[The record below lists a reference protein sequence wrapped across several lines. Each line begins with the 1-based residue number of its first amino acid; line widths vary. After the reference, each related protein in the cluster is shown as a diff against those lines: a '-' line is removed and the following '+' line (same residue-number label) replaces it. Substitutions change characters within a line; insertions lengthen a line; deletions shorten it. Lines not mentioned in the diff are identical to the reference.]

1 MRPIRISMLLLITLA
16 TLPAQGFF
24 LWQAE
29 KDGHIVHLLGTV
41 HVLTDDFYPLPGE
54 MDSVFQ
60 EADLVIFETDLS
72 RERMKESRKQLMA
85 RALYPDGETVESD
98 LTPEAGQALKAYC
111 RKQQVNYQQLIRLRP
126 WMIAANLT
134 QIELV
139 RAGAL
144 LAKGMDQQYFK
155 HAEAAGKDLGFLE
168 SAEGQAAWFTGLD
181 LNMQS
186 ALLMK
191 TLDDFQ
197 NLPSML
203 QRTYEAWRRSDLVAM
218 KALVDDSFEGFP
230 EIREELLM
238 RQNREWAEEIENQIL
253 FADHPLVFVKSAH
266 LVGDNS
272 LLDELQARGFT
283 IHQVVSGAEPPASG
297 SEQ

>member
-1 MRPIRISMLLLITLA
+1 MRPIRIPLLLLITLA
-16 TLPAQGFF
+16 TLPARGFF

-54 MDSVFQ
+54 LDSVFQ

-72 RERMKESRKQLMA
+72 RERLKESRKQLMA
-85 RALYPDGETVESD
+85 RALYPDGETVESH
-98 LTPEAGQALKAYC
+98 LTPEAAQALKAYC
-111 RKQQVNYQQLIRLRP
+111 RKRQVNDQQLIRLKP

-134 QIELV
+134 QLELV

-144 LAKGMDQQYFK
+144 LAKGMDLQYFK

-181 LNMQS
+181 QDTQS

-191 TLDDFQ
+191 TLDDVQ
-197 NLPSML
+197 HLPSLL
-203 QRTYEAWRRSDLVAM
+203 QRSYEAWRRSDLDTM
-218 KALVDDSFEGFP
+218 KTLVDESFAGFP
-230 EIREELLM
+230 EIREGLLT
-238 RQNREWAEEIENQIL
+238 RRNREWAEEIENQIL

-272 LLDELQARGFT
+272 LLHELQARGFT
-283 IHQVVSGAEPPASG
+283 IRQVVSGAVAPDSG
-297 SEQ
+297 RGQ